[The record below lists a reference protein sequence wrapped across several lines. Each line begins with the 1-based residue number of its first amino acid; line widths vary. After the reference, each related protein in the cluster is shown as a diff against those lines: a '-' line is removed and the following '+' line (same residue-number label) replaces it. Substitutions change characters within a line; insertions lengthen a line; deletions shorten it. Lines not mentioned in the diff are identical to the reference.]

1 MNLARRVINAVIG
14 PGLAAPATMLNL
26 TGTLKAQP
34 RREARV
40 VVVGGGVA
48 AGAFAAEL
56 VKHVG
61 DAAPKGGKTLCVVLS
76 GYPEGVA
83 PYDRTLLSKEA
94 LDLERLTKHGARG
107 DAFPWTRD
115 GAGEPM
121 GPDWFRDAPG
131 VEIWHATVCCGVQL
145 DYRRLTLMD
154 LATKAT
160 CELTYE
166 KLVVA
171 TGCRARPLVE
181 AADFALED
189 TFWASRHA
197 DLKRRHGHHHHHHHH
212 HEKDAPAAAAPAPAP
227 ATASCSRER
236 GAAKSERR
244 RGC

>member
-197 DLKRRHGHHHHHHHH
+197 DLKRRHGQ
-212 HEKDAPAAAAPAPAP
+212 EAEALRALDPYGNNMVSLDAFTHWWAN
-227 ATASCSRER
+227 
-236 GAAKSERR
+236 
-244 RGC
+244 